1 MSTHSVLLKCVMF
14 PVQTTDIVSHLIHN
28 VTVNDQF
35 LWAGVIP
42 NLQNTQCRLLNSKQ
56 AYVWFACLVGIVFF
70 GN

>member
-1 MSTHSVLLKCVMF
+1 MSTNSVLLKCVMF
-14 PVQTTDIVSHLIHN
+14 PVQTIDIVSHLIHN

-56 AYVWFACLVGIVFF
+56 AYVWFACLVGIVFW
-70 GN
+70 